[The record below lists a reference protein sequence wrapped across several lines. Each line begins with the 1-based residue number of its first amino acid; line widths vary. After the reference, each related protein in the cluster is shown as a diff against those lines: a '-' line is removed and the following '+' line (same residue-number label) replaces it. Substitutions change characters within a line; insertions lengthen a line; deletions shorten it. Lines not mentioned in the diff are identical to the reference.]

1 MYINDIYVQ
10 KEMWLLW
17 KIVLEARE
25 IFIRVIHQEICGQIR
40 REWHSHKVFLKN
52 QKNAE
57 VLKLGLLYPCV
68 RVIAPLT
75 EAEPE
80 PIYDEL

>member
-1 MYINDIYVQ
+1 MYTNDIYVQ
-10 KEMWLLW
+10 KEMWFLW

-40 REWHSHKVFLKN
+40 CEWHSHKVFLKN